1 MSAGLVLD
9 THAWVWWATE
19 DRLLSRKAK
28 REINAASRLFVPTIC
43 LREVAMLVLHERLT
57 FSLEVGEWLAAA
69 TTLPR
74 IELLAISPE
83 IAAVS
88 SQLGSEFHRDP
99 ADQCIVASAICKRLP
114 LITKDQRIR
123 AYSRVRTVW

>member
-28 REINAASRLFVPTIC
+28 REIGAAARLFVPTVC
-43 LREVAMLVLHERLT
+43 LREVAMLVQSRRLT

-69 TTLPR
+69 SALPGV
-74 IELLAISPE
+74 ELLPLSPE
-83 IAAVS
+83 IATVS
-88 SQLGSEFHRDP
+88 TQLGSTFHRNP
-99 ADQCIVASAICKRLP
+99 ADQCIVASALCKRLP
-114 LITKDQRIR
+114 LVTKDERIR

>member
-1 MSAGLVLD
+1 MRAGLVLD

-19 DRLLSRKAK
+19 DRHLSRKAK
-28 REINAASRLFVPTIC
+28 REIGAASRLFVPTIC
-43 LREVAMLVLHERLT
+43 LREVAMLVQQERLT

-69 TTLPR
+69 SSLPR
-74 IELLAISPE
+74 VELLAISPE

-88 SQLGSEFHRDP
+88 TQLGAEFHRDP

-114 LITKDQRIR
+114 LVTKDQRVQ

>member
-9 THAWVWWATE
+9 THAWVWWAAE
-19 DRLLSRKAK
+19 DRCLSRKAK
-28 REINAASRLFVPTIC
+28 REINVASRLFVPTIC
-43 LREVAMLVLHERLT
+43 LREVAMLVQQERLT
-57 FSLEVGEWLAAA
+57 FSLEVGEWLAFACA
-69 TTLPR
+69 LPR
-74 IELLAISPE
+74 VELLAISPE

-88 SQLGSEFHRDP
+88 TQLGAEFHRDP

-114 LITKDQRIR
+114 LVTKDQRIR